1 MTKNID
7 TISWLKKVEFLSEA
21 LPYMHE
27 YNGSAI
33 VIKFGGHAM
42 TNNKIQRSFASDI
55 ALLQQVGT
63 KPVVIHGGG
72 PQIGKMLKKLD
83 IKSDFIDGLRVTDKD
98 TVNVVEMVLSGAINK
113 SIVAGIMSAGAMAAG
128 ISGKDGG
135 LITAEKI
142 TTRRDPDSA
151 IEKSVDLGFVGKP
164 TKIDNKVLHALMD
177 GGLIPVVA
185 PLGLGKDGQ
194 TYNINADTVA
204 GAVSS
209 SLQASRMLMLTDVPG
224 VLDKDGKLIKELT
237 SSEARNLI
245 DNNTVTAGMI
255 PKIET
260 CIEAVERGTDAA
272 VILDGRAPHAV
283 LMELFTE
290 HGGGT
295 LIRKF
300 K

>member
-1 MTKNID
+1 MNKNKEVL
-7 TISWLKKVEFLSEA
+7 SWFKKVEFLSEA
-21 LPYMHE
+21 LPYMHK
-27 YNGSAI
+27 YNGSSI

-42 TNNKIQRSFASDI
+42 TDNKVLSSFAKDI
-55 ALLQQVGT
+55 AILQQVGI

-72 PQIGKMLKKLD
+72 PQIGKMLEKLN
-83 IKSDFIDGLRVTDKD
+83 IQSDFIDGLRVTDKN

-113 SIVAGIMSAGAMAAG
+113 SIVAAIISAGAKAAG

-135 LITAEKI
+135 LISAEKI
-142 TTRRDPDSA
+142 TSRMDPNSE
-151 IEKSVDLGFVGKP
+151 IEKVVDLGFVGKP
-164 TKIDNKVLHALMD
+164 VSIDNKVLEALMQ

-204 GAVSS
+204 GAISS
-209 SLQASRMLMLTDVPG
+209 SLKASRIIMLTDVKG
-224 VLDKDGKLIKELT
+224 VNDKNGNLIEELTPDDAKKLISNSVVT
-237 SSEARNLI
+237 S
-245 DNNTVTAGMI
+245 GMI

-260 CIEAVERGTDAA
+260 CIEAVKNGTEAA

-295 LIRKF
+295 MIRK
-300 K
+300 